1 VKQPDWK
8 TARNHMG
15 GKEELNTSED
25 SSNERAIRDSA
36 IRERKQRVQG
46 MFNAIASRYDLLNH
60 LLSAGIDLYWRRRAL
75 ALVRGERPQ
84 RILDLATGTG
94 DFAIAARRLE
104 PRRVVG
110 ADVAL
115 NMLRLGSAKLGSQ
128 SRGSQN
134 RGSAPVG
141 SEIPL
146 TLLCADAERLPFA
159 DDSFDLVTAAFGVRN
174 FGDVAV
180 GLEQARRVLKTG
192 GELLVLE
199 FTQPTAPVFSQL
211 YRFYFKHIL
220 PVLGGIISGNRQA
233 YAYLPE
239 SVAAFPQH
247 DGFLKLMREAGFDR
261 ERVTSLTLG
270 ICAVYQGHKAD

>member
-1 VKQPDWK
+1 
-8 TARNHMG
+8 M
-15 GKEELNTSED
+15 
-25 SSNERAIRDSA
+25 
-36 IRERKQRVQG
+36 
-46 MFNAIASRYDLLNH
+46 
-60 LLSAGIDLYWRRRAL
+60 
-75 ALVRGERPQ
+75 
-84 RILDLATGTG
+84 
-94 DFAIAARRLE
+94 
-104 PRRVVG
+104 
-110 ADVAL
+110 
-115 NMLRLGSAKLGSQ
+115 
-128 SRGSQN
+128 
-134 RGSAPVG
+134 
-141 SEIPL
+141 
-146 TLLCADAERLPFA
+146 CADAERLPFA